1 MIDKIQLLKALEIDS
16 DLKMEV
22 AVVLCKDKDF
32 LREMGMRV
40 MGVSLL
46 ELGINSPGT
55 LGEFIYNNVK
65 RSKKNK

>member
-1 MIDKIQLLKALEIDS
+1 MTDKIQFLKSLEDDD
-16 DLKMEV
+16 DLKKEV
-22 AVVLCKDKDF
+22 ADVLCKDKNF

-40 MGVSLL
+40 LGVSLL

-65 RSKKNK
+65 RSTKDK

>member
-1 MIDKIQLLKALEIDS
+1 MDNIELLKAAEADDEIKQG
-16 DLKMEV
+16 LL
-22 AVVLCKDKDF
+22 VVLCKDRDF
-32 LREMGMRV
+32 LREMAMRV

-65 RSKKNK
+65 RGTKNK